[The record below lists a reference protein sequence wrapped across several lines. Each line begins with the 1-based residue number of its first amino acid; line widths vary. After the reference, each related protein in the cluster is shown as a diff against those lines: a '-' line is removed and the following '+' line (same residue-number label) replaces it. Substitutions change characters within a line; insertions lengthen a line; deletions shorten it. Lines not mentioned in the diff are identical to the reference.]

1 MPVSDR
7 LRDYDEEVSLFQRRA
22 LVAAVGIALL
32 VAALLA
38 RLVYLQG
45 VAGDHYTTLSKDN
58 RVRIEAIAPTRGLIR
73 DRDGRVLASNQATFA
88 LALVPERVD
97 DLDATLARLE
107 PLIDFDARD
116 VERLRGAW
124 QRARPFEE
132 VPLRVQLSQ
141 REVARFEA
149 HRHRFAGVEIVA
161 GLSRHYPYG
170 RTGVHALG
178 YVGRLNE
185 AELERVDASAYR
197 ATNHIGK
204 RGVEQAY
211 ESRLHGEPGV
221 RRVEINAQGR
231 TLRVL
236 DKEAPVRGDDLRITL
251 DMRFQRL
258 AERLLE
264 PRDAAAVALD
274 PRNGAILALA
284 STPRFDP
291 NQFVN
296 GISDSRYA
304 ALRESPHRPLFNR
317 TIQGHYPPGSTI
329 KPFVAL
335 AGLDTDARSR
345 DSEVD
350 CKGYYQLDG
359 SGRRYRD
366 WKAHGEVDL
375 AGAITESCDVMFY
388 DLAVDLGI
396 DSMSSFLRKFG
407 FGRATGVDIPGER
420 SGLVPDRE
428 WKRRSR
434 GKPWYPGETPI
445 HGIGQGFLNVTPMQL
460 ASATAMLANRGEPV
474 RPRLLM
480 PDEGGGDADQPDPG
494 TPAVDPLTLERGS
507 DWDYVIDAMVGVT
520 QGERGTA
527 RSIGFKSP
535 YTIAGKTGTA
545 QVFGLGQDEEY
556 DADAIAAHLRDHA
569 LFIAFAPAD
578 APRVAVAVVV
588 ENGGS
593 GSSAAAPV
601 ARKLIDFWLDERG
614 VTAGASAEADD
625 GDA

>member
-7 LRDYDEEVSLFQRRA
+7 LRDYDEEASLFRRRA
-22 LVAAVGIALL
+22 LVAAAGIGLI
-32 VAALLA
+32 VAALLG
-38 RLVYLQG
+38 RLVYLQAI
-45 VAGDHYTTLSKDN
+45 AGEHYTTLSKDN

-73 DRDGRVLASNQATFA
+73 DRDGRLLAANEASFA

-97 DLDATLARLE
+97 DLDETLTRLE

-116 VERLRGAW
+116 VERLRAAW
-124 QRARPFEE
+124 RRARPFEE

-149 HRHRFAGVEIVA
+149 HRHRFRGVEIVA

-178 YVGRLNE
+178 YVGRLTE

-236 DKEAPVRGDDLRITL
+236 DEEAPVPGEDIRLTL
-251 DMRFQRL
+251 DLRFQRL

-274 PRNGAILALA
+274 PRNGAVLALA

-296 GISDSRYA
+296 GISDARYA
-304 ALRESPHRPLFNR
+304 ALRDSRHRPLFNR
-317 TIQGHYPPGSTI
+317 VIQGTYPPGSTI

-335 AGLDTDARSR
+335 AGLETDAHHRN
-345 DSEVD
+345 DEID

-366 WKAHGEVDL
+366 WKRHGEIDL

-388 DLAVDLGI
+388 DLAVELGI
-396 DSMSSFLRKFG
+396 DSMAGFLREFG
-407 FGRATGVDIPGER
+407 FGQRSGIDIPGE
-420 SGLVPDRE
+420 SGGLVPDRE
-428 WKRRSR
+428 WKRRNR

-445 HGIGQGFLNVTPMQL
+445 HGIGQGFLGVTPVQL
-460 ASATAMLANRGEPV
+460 ATATAMLANRGEPV
-474 RPRLLM
+474 RPHLLSRA
-480 PDEGGGDADQPDPG
+480 PGAGETGAADAPP
-494 TPAVDPLTLERGS
+494 VDALALERPE

-535 YTIAGKTGTA
+535 HTIAGKTGTA

-578 APRVAVAVVV
+578 APRIAVAVVI

-601 ARKLIDFWLDERG
+601 ARKLIDFWLDEG
-614 VTAGASAEADD
+614 GAADSPAGTGN